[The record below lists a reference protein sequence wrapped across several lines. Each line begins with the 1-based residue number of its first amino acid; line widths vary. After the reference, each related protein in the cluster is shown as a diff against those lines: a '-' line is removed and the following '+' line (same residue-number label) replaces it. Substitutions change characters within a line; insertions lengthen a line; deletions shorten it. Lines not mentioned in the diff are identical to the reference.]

1 MRFPDMLTSLYSGLI
16 ALLTATLLTGHLLG
30 FAGVYTPL
38 PALLLLPLLLLLLY
52 RAYRRDDP
60 PWTTPGTS
68 TETRETRT
76 LKRVLLLSAGVIFG
90 VVFAWRMITYPFSE
104 FGALIPADF
113 INYHA
118 IKAVDLAYYGT
129 VWNLNI
135 PYGQYPV
142 GYETLVAFPL
152 LLTGHLHDSG
162 LVHLLI
168 TLTLWLTLYGLLRR
182 YTRFS
187 PALALS
193 SSLALFFVP
202 LIYSQVVVIGKNDV
216 LLALSVLMAI
226 LHAPVGL
233 TGDTRWHP
241 VGLACATLIS
251 IATKG
256 SGLYVLVLLWGFAL
270 YQAWRDWQQKQPSL
284 RPGQLLLLVLLMFP
298 GGWWVLR
305 NIAIMGQP
313 YSPEVSNFFQTSIL
327 ANLSNPALY
336 DMARGLDTLLLWLA
350 AALLLTLLL
359 AWNQRFSWRA
369 LLLLLVLIVNYLA
382 TPLSA
387 FDTIERNMLNIEWR
401 FLVLPLLMMLIVAIA
416 LLSPLL
422 ERVYMRVNQH
432 RAGVLAASG
441 LVIAASA
448 GLLLLLDAP
457 YFLNPANLR
466 DESPFAY
473 PPNSIYA
480 CVDDRLDS
488 GTVYLENT
496 NGFYLRYHNPEL
508 RFTAGNA
515 FPLRMPDVYN
525 PPPPDYAV
533 FIQVVPDIEMQ
544 FRYLQYLDEPLAW
557 EIICEHESGILYRRA
572 AADNPATE

>member
-1 MRFPDMLTSLYSGLI
+1 MCLPDTLTHLYSSLI

-38 PALLLLPLLLLLLY
+38 PALLLMPLLTLLIAWFY
-52 RAYRRDDP
+52 RCYAP
-60 PWTTPGTS
+60 PWHTQSASTPAI
-68 TETRETRT
+68 EAPT
-76 LKRVLLLSAGVIFG
+76 LKRVLLLSIFIIFTI
-90 VVFAWRMITYPFSE
+90 VFAWRMVTYPYSE

-129 VWNLNI
+129 TWNLNI

-152 LLTGHLHDSG
+152 LLTGHLHDTG

-168 TLTLWLTLYGLLRR
+168 TLLLWLTLYGLLRR
-182 YTRFS
+182 YTAFS
-187 PALALS
+187 PTLALS

-216 LLALSVLMAI
+216 LLALSVLIAI
-226 LHAPVGL
+226 LHAPVSL
-233 TGDTRWHP
+233 TEDTRWHP

-251 IATKG
+251 LATKG
-256 SGLYVLVLLWGFAL
+256 SGLYVLVFLWGLAL
-270 YQAWRDWQQKQPSL
+270 YQAGRDWQQKQPSL
-284 RPGQLLLLVLLMFP
+284 RLPALVLLVLLMFP

-305 NIAIMGQP
+305 NLAIMGQP
-313 YSPEVSNFFQTSIL
+313 YSPEVSNFFQASFL

-336 DMARGLDTLLLWLA
+336 DLSRGFDSLLLWLA
-350 AALLLTLLL
+350 AALIITLLL
-359 AWNQRFSWRA
+359 FWNQRFSWRA
-369 LLLLLVLIVNYLA
+369 GLLMVVLIVNYLA

-387 FDTIERNMLNIEWR
+387 FDTIERDMLNIEWR
-401 FLVLPLLMMLIVAIA
+401 FLVLPLLMLLIFTIA
-416 LLSPLL
+416 LLSPLIQ
-422 ERVYMRVNQH
+422 RVYAVVNQY
-432 RAGVLAASG
+432 RVGVLTASG
-441 LVIAASA
+441 LVIAAGT
-448 GLLLLLDAP
+448 GLLVLLDAP
-457 YFLNPANLR
+457 AFLNPANLR

-473 PPNSIYA
+473 APNSIYA
-480 CVDDRLDS
+480 CVNERLDS

-508 RFTAGNA
+508 HFTAGNA

-533 FIQVVPDIEMQ
+533 FIQVVPDIEMR
-544 FRYLQYLDEPLAW
+544 FSYLQYLDEPLAW
-557 EIICEHESGILYRRA
+557 EILCEYDSGILYQRMA
-572 AADNPATE
+572 TDSVAD